1 MTAHANYSLRD
12 EIRDYWSDRAET
24 FDLQVGHEI
33 FSEQERAAWHALIS
47 RHVGPGAGR
56 ASLDLACG
64 TGVISHLM
72 HDLGFVVTG
81 LDWSEAMLAK
91 ARAKAQNRSADIR
104 FIMRDAERTLEDK
117 ASYDVIVTR
126 HLVWTLLD
134 PKAAFAEWFSLL
146 KPGGKLLI
154 IDGDF
159 VSRNWATGLREIWEK
174 LTAGKS
180 RVSDND
186 GAVMARRHQNILA
199 RVYFSGGA
207 RAEEIVR
214 LLAEAGFE
222 QPVVDWKLGAIH
234 RAQARQMSWPKAL
247 ERATQHRFAICA
259 TKPQ

>member
-47 RHVGPGAGR
+47 RHIGPGAGR

-91 ARAKAQNRSADIR
+91 ARAKAQKRSADIR
-104 FIMRDAERTLEDK
+104 FIMSDAERTLEDR

-134 PKAAFAEWFSLL
+134 PKAAFAEWLSLL
-146 KPGGKLLI
+146 KPGGRLLV

-159 VSRNWATGLREIWEK
+159 VSRNWATRLRELWET
-174 LTAGKS
+174 LTAS
-180 RVSDND
+180 TSQVSDND
-186 GAVMARRHQNILA
+186 GAAMARRHQNILA

-222 QPVVDWKLGAIH
+222 QPVVDWRLGAIH
-234 RAQARQMSWPKAL
+234 RAQARRMIWPKAL

>member
-47 RHVGPGAGR
+47 RHLGPGAGR
-56 ASLDLACG
+56 AALDLACG

-72 HDLGFVVTG
+72 HDLGFAVTG

-91 ARAKAQNRSADIR
+91 ARAKAQNRGADIR
-104 FIMRDAERTLEDK
+104 FIVRDAERTLEDK

-134 PKAAFAEWFSLL
+134 PEAAFAEWFSLL
-146 KPGGKLLI
+146 KPGGRLLV

-159 VSRNWATGLREIWEK
+159 VSRNWAMRLREIWEK

-180 RVSDND
+180 RAPDND
-186 GAVMARRHQNILA
+186 GAAMARRHQNILA
-199 RVYFSGGA
+199 RVYFSEGA
-207 RAEEIVR
+207 QAEEIVR
-214 LLAEAGFE
+214 LLAEAGFD
-222 QPVVDWKLGAIH
+222 QPVLDWKLGAIH

-247 ERATQHRFAICA
+247 ERATQLRFAICA